1 MTRPS
6 LAETME
12 ACARRCREMDAPL
25 SQRLSAFASEVR
37 RLDPVFADVVDR
49 MVNRLQQS
57 HAGAP
62 APATGE
68 QMPPFV
74 LPDEEGRL
82 VSLVELL
89 KKGPVV
95 VSFHR
100 GHWCPYCRMSA
111 DALAEIYPKV
121 EAAGAQLVLI
131 TPELQKF
138 TRKLKADVNASFPIL
153 SDLDNGYA
161 LELSL
166 AIKIDDEKRMAMT
179 QAGSDIAR
187 FQDNENW
194 TLPIPAT
201 FVIGADGLVMARFVD
216 PDYRKRM
223 DTEDL
228 LDALK

>member
-1 MTRPS
+1 MDSRLLRRGEKTFGCSGHAHQAPARKGVVGERLDPGDCSMSQPS
-6 LAETME
+6 LAEAME

-25 SQRLSAFASEVR
+25 SQRLSTFASEVR

-95 VSFHR
+95 ASFHR
-100 GHWCPYCRMSA
+100 GHWCPYC
-111 DALAEIYPKV
+111 
-121 EAAGAQLVLI
+121 
-131 TPELQKF
+131 
-138 TRKLKADVNASFPIL
+138 
-153 SDLDNGYA
+153 
-161 LELSL
+161 
-166 AIKIDDEKRMAMT
+166 
-179 QAGSDIAR
+179 
-187 FQDNENW
+187 
-194 TLPIPAT
+194 
-201 FVIGADGLVMARFVD
+201 
-216 PDYRKRM
+216 
-223 DTEDL
+223 
-228 LDALK
+228 